1 MVICDRCGEK
11 IDCSRHFYPSFKV
24 KKYVN
29 QWTPNKG
36 NVSGWRTIKLCP
48 RCYKGLEEFLCAN
61 DEYNYEGA
69 PDWTNGGCDTG
80 GF

>member
-1 MVICDRCGEK
+1 MCKCNRCGKEL
-11 IDCSRHFYPSFKV
+11 DEFDYRYPSFKV

-36 NVSGWRTIKLCP
+36 NVSGWRTIKLCNE
-48 RCYKGLEEFLCAN
+48 CYKELEKFLCSN
-61 DEYNYEGA
+61 DKHDYGGA
-69 PDWTNGGCDTG
+69 PDWTIDGCDSG